1 MSHEQPYKL
10 FIAHAWVY
18 NEEYH
23 RLFRYLNE
31 IPDFKY
37 EDFGDTDIWS
47 FGEEK
52 PPREEMRKQ
61 ILPAEVVL
69 VISDVCEKAGDEWIP
84 YILEEAESLGKPI
97 IAIDSWGPQEISPEI
112 VKKAV
117 EIVYWDAEKITD
129 SIRRHTK

>member
-1 MSHEQPYKL
+1 MSPERTYRL

-31 IPDFKY
+31 MPDFKY
-37 EDFGDTDIWS
+37 EDSGDTDIWS

-52 PPREEMRKQ
+52 PSREEMRKQ

-69 VISDVCEKAGDEWIP
+69 VVSDVYAKTGDEWIP
-84 YILEEAESLGKPI
+84 YILEEAESQGKPI
-97 IAIDSWGPQEISPEI
+97 IAIDSWGPQTISPEI
-112 VKKAV
+112 VEKAV

-129 SIRRHTK
+129 AIRRHAR

>member
-1 MSHEQPYKL
+1 MNKDRTYKL

-23 RLFRYLNE
+23 RLFRYLDE
-31 IPDFKY
+31 IHDFKY
-37 EDFGDTDIWS
+37 EDSGDTDIWS

-52 PPREEMRKQ
+52 PPRDEMRKQ
-61 ILPAEVVL
+61 NIPAEVVL
-69 VISDVCEKAGDEWIP
+69 VISDVYSRTGDGWIP

-97 IAIDSWGPQEISPEI
+97 IAIDSWGPQEISPDI

-117 EIVYWDAEKITD
+117 EVVYWDAEKITD